1 MNPKQQFEYR
11 NSYPGYSKEA
21 QKEVY
26 KYQVLQR
33 YEQNPETE
41 AIVNAKFQYVP
52 SIGFILLA
60 CLVQRIIFQDHIGD
74 NKMLVN
80 HLL

>member
-1 MNPKQQFEYR
+1 MKQQSENTNF
-11 NSYPGYSKEA
+11 NSGYSKEA

-52 SIGFILLA
+52 SIGFILVA
-60 CLVQRIIFQDHIGD
+60 CSVQRIIFRDHVGD
-74 NKMLVN
+74 YEMLVN
-80 HLL
+80 H

>member
-1 MNPKQQFEYR
+1 MNLGQQFECR
-11 NSYPGYSKEA
+11 NSNPGYSKEA

-52 SIGFILLA
+52 SIGFILA
-60 CLVQRIIFQDHIGD
+60 ASSVQKIIFQDHFGD
-74 NKMLVN
+74 YGMLVN
-80 HLL
+80 DLL